1 MNRLIVS
8 ILVLLVWGMPGHP
21 VRAQEVH
28 ELSLAQAIDY
38 ALTHNQNLE
47 NAGLQVAAAE
57 GFVKE
62 NIATGFPQIN
72 GSVDLSD
79 NFNLPITYLPAEIV
93 GGPPGEYVPVQF
105 GTRYSGN
112 ANLNVTQM
120 VFDGVFFVGLEA
132 ARTFK
137 ERTEKEYKQ
146 AKISLREA
154 VTKAYYNVLVNELTL
169 ELIEKNYGRLDTL
182 LSETRAMYENGFA
195 ERIDVSRV
203 QVQYNNIKV
212 SLDNARKSLQVARAL
227 LKFQLGMPVSDSLVL
242 TDRLDATMFE
252 PVEEEDFTYNRRIEY
267 SILQTQEKLAL
278 LNIKRTKVEYL
289 PKLDLYLNLGAV
301 AGTGLAGN
309 LFNIGNEWFDFGVA
323 GLKLT
328 VPVFD
333 GLRKHYNIQQRKI
346 ELEQVHNNFDYIE
359 NQINLEIQQARV
371 AYENGVANMKTQL
384 ENMKIAEEVY
394 QITKTK
400 YQQGVGSNIE
410 VINADAEYKE
420 AQTNYFQALYQALIA
435 KVEYEKAL
443 GLLN

>member
-8 ILVLLVWGMPGHP
+8 ILVLLVWGISGRP

-28 ELSLAQAIDY
+28 ELSLDQAIEY
-38 ALTHNQNLE
+38 ALSHNQNVA

-252 PVEEEDFTYNRRIEY
+252 PVEEEDFTYSRRIEY